1 MMKSREEVSQ
11 GQQMDGFVKE
21 KAARESGD
29 GRKIKTSPS
38 INLNSLPTMAP
49 LWNCCLAR
57 CNGVGASDLESI
69 GDKKKPAKNEE
80 VDEGKIQAHADMK
93 SDSVDPLNNENHAG
107 EKDALVSVL
116 ENEGCADSGDNYKGV
131 QVLSVV
137 KKDEPEKI
145 VDYMNRVT
153 VAEYR
158 EEKGAAGSTS
168 AITAVRAP
176 SSRSSCYHG
185 VIS

>member
-1 MMKSREEVSQ
+1 MMKSGEEVSQ

-21 KAARESGD
+21 KVVGESGD

-49 LWNCCLAR
+49 APVEIDFLH
-57 CNGVGASDLESI
+57 GAMES
-69 GDKKKPAKNEE
+69 GANDAESSGTDKKKLPKNEE
-80 VDEGKIQAHADMK
+80 VEGKIQAHANMK
-93 SDSVDPLNNENHAG
+93 SDSIDPLNNENHAG

-137 KKDEPEKI
+137 KKDGPEEI
-145 VDYMNRVT
+145 VDYINRVT

-158 EEKGAAGSTS
+158 EEKGAVGSTS

-176 SSRSSCYHG
+176 SS
-185 VIS
+185 